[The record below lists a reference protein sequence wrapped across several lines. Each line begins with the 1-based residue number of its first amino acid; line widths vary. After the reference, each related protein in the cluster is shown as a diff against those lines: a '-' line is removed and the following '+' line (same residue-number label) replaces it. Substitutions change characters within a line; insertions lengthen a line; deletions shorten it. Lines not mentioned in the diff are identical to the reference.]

1 MRACVRACVRCLP
14 RHVAIAIDL
23 SDVSSG
29 AKERGNGDGEGDGDG
44 DGDKGGFRQVAI
56 FSLFS
61 VYSSKG

>member
-1 MRACVRACVRCLP
+1 MRACVRACVSCLP